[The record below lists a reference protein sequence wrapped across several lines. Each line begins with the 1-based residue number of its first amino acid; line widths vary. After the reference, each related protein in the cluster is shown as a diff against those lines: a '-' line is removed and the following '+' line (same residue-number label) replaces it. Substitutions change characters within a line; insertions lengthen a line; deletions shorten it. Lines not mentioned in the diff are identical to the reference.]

1 MQSKSEHFP
10 QGMGNASG
18 ELGHNIMDH
27 HFQVGAYGEFD
38 GFKDKYYTEGA
49 RMGSTSHVSE
59 TLGVIPTGKTFYVDM
74 VIKVG
79 EVEDLG
85 QRM

>member
-1 MQSKSEHFP
+1 
-10 QGMGNASG
+10 
-18 ELGHNIMDH
+18 MDH

-38 GFKDKYYTEGA
+38 GFKDKYYTG
-49 RMGSTSHVSE
+49 RRPNGIYIPRFE
-59 TLGVIPTGKTFYVDM
+59 TLGVIPTGKTFYADM
-74 VIKVG
+74 AIKAV